1 MAMRGAF
8 IKNTDFTD
16 AHGWVFSRILY
27 PCSAAHCL
35 VFDAPPAQQIA
46 TDFSHAEGALRS
58 EKSMEI
64 CGICGQQISAQCAK
78 EQAECI
84 YSPTDRTRR
93 FSQKPCGV
101 PLSKKH
107 GLHRCARM
115 GLFTDSLLLLRCP
128 LLGFDAQSAQRI
140 GFFRMRRVVWENV
153 TRWACLV
160 CEKSVEICEI
170 CGRQISAQCA
180 KEQAGCFY
188 SPTDLSDK
196 HRCHADCLSITQIA
210 PSAPCDR
217 LTLNIK
223 IAGDGLP

>member
-1 MAMRGAF
+1 MWRRPSGHRRISTVNPKTTTALTTLNPLTS
-8 IKNTDFTD
+8 KNKLNVTRW
-16 AHGWVFSRILY
+16 A
-27 PCSAAHCL
+27 CL
-35 VFDAPPAQQIA
+35 VC
-46 TDFSHAEGALRS
+46 
-58 EKSMEI
+58 EKSVEI
-64 CGICGQQISAQCAK
+64 REICGQQISAQFAK

-128 LLGFDAQSAQRI
+128 PLGFRCAVGATDCH

-160 CEKSVEICEI
+160 CEKSVEIREI
-170 CGRQISAQCA
+170 CGRQLSAQCA

-196 HRCHADCLSITQIA
+196 QMPCDCLSITQIA